1 MSALQADDAQWHLN
15 RIGKVTGT
23 RSYIVCKTDKKGGV
37 TAAYNKLVD
46 TLAMQIITG
55 EEEKIFTSPA
65 MLHGTMK
72 EPICR
77 VRFSFTHGVDVR
89 EVGFQDH
96 PTVPMSGASLDGII
110 DSEKASIE
118 IKCPQRKNHE
128 LYLTDPSIPPEYL
141 CQIQWGLACYP
152 ELTHSYFVSYNEE
165 FDLQHQLLIR
175 RVERNQKMISLMEE
189 KIIEFN
195 KLVEARVAE
204 IRGA

>member
-1 MSALQADDAQWHLN
+1 MAALQADNEQWHLD
-15 RIGKVTGT
+15 RVGKVTGT
-23 RSYIVCKTDKKGGV
+23 RSYIVCKTDKKGEA
-37 TAAYNKLVD
+37 TAAFKKLID

-55 EEEKIFTSPA
+55 KEEKIFTSPA
-65 MLHGTMK
+65 MIKGTVT
-72 EPICR
+72 EPIAR
-77 VRFSFTHGVDVR
+77 VRFSFEHGVDVR
-89 EVGFQDH
+89 QVGFQDH
-96 PTVPMSGASLDGII
+96 PTVSMAGASLDGII

-165 FDLQHQLLIR
+165 FDLQHQILIR
-175 RVERNQKMISLMEE
+175 RVERNHKMISLMEE
-189 KIIEFN
+189 KVIEFN